1 MKETH
6 ILGEFYVHDDVCG
19 PLPPRHFEHF
29 LGSPQA
35 ASVAE
40 IIAGEVLWITQL

>member
-1 MKETH
+1 MSMMM
-6 ILGEFYVHDDVCG
+6 FVVHY
-19 PLPPRHFEHF
+19 PLDTEHF
-29 LGSPQA
+29 HGSPQA